1 MMSTL
6 LDSWTQRKRI
16 AGRRYY
22 SWQELTA
29 EYGTGLQCVQEY
41 STIFLKNSAV
51 YCCCPFLIWP
61 LIYGRQDTNVAG
73 WTVSG
78 AVSYAFTKSNVLF
91 SKHIW
96 PQLWY
101 QSNFLLCEA
110 LVNLGNTKCKI
121 SSQYGSETIH
131 LGVGLGGGG
140 RNYQLCVPFSLFAP
154 FRLMHN
160 TTVSKNNWEN
170 N

>member
-1 MMSTL
+1 MVLACSV
-6 LDSWTQRKRI
+6 SK
-16 AGRRYY
+16 
-22 SWQELTA
+22 
-29 EYGTGLQCVQEY
+29 Y

-73 WTVSG
+73 WTVPG
-78 AVSYAFTKSNVLF
+78 AVSYAFTKSNVLL
-91 SKHIW
+91 SKLIW

-121 SSQYGSETIH
+121 SRQYGSETIH
-131 LGVGLGGGG
+131 LGVGGSELLVVCTVFT
-140 RNYQLCVPFSLFAP
+140 LCTLSTLQIDAQ
-154 FRLMHN
+154 HN
-160 TTVSKNNWEN
+160 SVQK
-170 N
+170 